1 MKWKENTINYN
12 QLINVTK
19 FIFLYLQH
27 FITEQ
32 I

>member
-1 MKWKENTINYN
+1 MEWKENTINYN
-12 QLINVTK
+12 QLINETK
-19 FIFLYLQH
+19 FILYLPH